1 MEQSMKRMLVWSV
14 VALLSL
20 MVAAQAQD
28 KMGGGTERTIAAL
41 EQKWA
46 DAGKAS
52 NPDAIAPLLADKF
65 INTDSNGKVTGKA
78 ETLAS
83 IKASKWEK
91 DEISNVKVTVFGKTA
106 IASGDWVGKGTDA
119 NGKPVDGHERWTDT
133 WTEMSAGQWQC
144 IASHGSTIKM

>member
-1 MEQSMKRMLVWSV
+1 MISRSRASSINLVTQIRNTEWSTRSMKRTLVWCV

-28 KMGGGTERTIAAL
+28 KMGGGTEQAIVAL

-65 INTDSNGKVTGKA
+65 VNTDSSGKVTGKV

-83 IKASKWEK
+83 SKA
-91 DEISNVKVTVFGKTA
+91 A
-106 IASGDWVGKGTDA
+106 
-119 NGKPVDGHERWTDT
+119 
-133 WTEMSAGQWQC
+133 
-144 IASHGSTIKM
+144 